1 MSKSNITNKQQ
12 NDETN
17 YRIYTRNIPQQPL
30 QPYLDIKPTSTS
42 KCNVFPIL
50 DRREA
55 NVHSFPSYNIG
66 TTFNPGNRMAP
77 WSGFSN
83 KVGDESI
90 LRNQIHPLQRSN
102 TATTYIPSSA
112 SDLYTAL
119 SDNTVDS
126 QQQFPLISATYL
138 PPVAIEPKPKDPH
151 LFGNH
156 TRYQL

>member
-1 MSKSNITNKQQ
+1 MSSNITNKQQ

-17 YRIYTRNIPQQPL
+17 DRIYTRNIPQQPL

-66 TTFNPGNRMAP
+66 TTFNPGNRRAP

-90 LRNQIHPLQRSN
+90 LRNQIYPLQRNN
-102 TATTYIPSSA
+102 TANTYIPSSS
-112 SDLYTAL
+112 SDLYVPLVTE
-119 SDNTVDS
+119 DTQQ
-126 QQQFPLISATYL
+126 QQQFPFLSASYL
-138 PPVAIEPKPKDPH
+138 PPVAIEPKPKDPL